1 MKKILLSALVA
12 LSAQSI
18 WADEYNYL
26 TVAYNSVEQSIA
38 LGTVKKIT
46 FQGGNCV
53 VSTTE
58 GEFSYPLSQMEKMRF
73 TADPTA
79 IERLPL
85 QAEGLKCM
93 GTALTVGQKGLLH
106 IYNTSGALVR
116 VANVAQAGSVINL
129 GILPKGVYI
138 VRMGDK
144 TIKVSR

>member
-93 GTALTVGQKGLLH
+93 GNSLTVGQKGLLH